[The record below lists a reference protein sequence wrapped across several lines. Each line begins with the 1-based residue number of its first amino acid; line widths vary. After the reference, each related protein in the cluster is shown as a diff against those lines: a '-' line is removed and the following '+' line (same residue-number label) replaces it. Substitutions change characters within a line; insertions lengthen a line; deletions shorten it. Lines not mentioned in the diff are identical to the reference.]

1 MSLRTL
7 ILHPASPTL
16 LHLFLPPEIKP
27 TETSRVCPAI
37 TELLPPKFQGIL
49 SHLTILTTAN
59 CTFALRNSAMS
70 LYSTRVCA
78 EERFTA
84 ELIQITLNYAFV
96 LIYMALKL

>member
-59 CTFALRNSAMS
+59 RTFAAQFCNEFVLFVC
-70 LYSTRVCA
+70 VCA
-78 EERFTA
+78 EERFAA
-84 ELIQITLNYAFV
+84 ELIQITLNYA
-96 LIYMALKL
+96 LY